1 MSPLNYLEAEKSSV
15 AIDAVEV
22 VKTLSQMENSN
33 LEELLIP
40 EGTGNAVLR
49 YGGSGISYSS
59 TTTNLLRESLKTGEK
74 AIIFQFSALKHLQSS
89 NVIDENPFLKDINK
103 CVNIAQKIIV
113 ELNAVKEQIAD
124 VHAGR
129 TYVFASSQG
138 QLPASVLTRLPAG
151 RVETTVYQ
159 RVPSFME
166 KMAIRR
172 QTSQQ
177 TPKRATKVLYSAFQ
191 LRQEFSRL
199 SPSILRNT
207 LFDNDFIQRLKT
219 GSRVS
224 GNLRTTAQKNA
235 TGNSSTGL
243 EVISA
248 EQLKKNQLVENL
260 LKNMPETC
268 YFIIDT
274 VKQKIVVNSL
284 QKLTV
289 EELTLVLEKQTKMIN
304 YLKKLRTDREYAA
317 TVYEQL
323 VENTDS
329 FLELGLLTISGKK
342 SKDLQ
347 VFLETLAS
355 KHIKL
360 PLIIGWVVPYKYLDK
375 IDKWFST
382 EGLLNNLKDI
392 QDSVLKTRSFKSF
405 GSKESMSDT
414 VFDNV
419 CLNFSTLIQG
429 ATFFDNIQYKR
440 PSTTKRCKKS
450 W

>member
-1 MSPLNYLEAEKSSV
+1 M
-15 AIDAVEV
+15 
-22 VKTLSQMENSN
+22 
-33 LEELLIP
+33 
-40 EGTGNAVLR
+40 
-49 YGGSGISYSS
+49 
-59 TTTNLLRESLKTGEK
+59 
-74 AIIFQFSALKHLQSS
+74 
-89 NVIDENPFLKDINK
+89 
-103 CVNIAQKIIV
+103 
-113 ELNAVKEQIAD
+113 
-124 VHAGR
+124 
-129 TYVFASSQG
+129 
-138 QLPASVLTRLPAG
+138 
-151 RVETTVYQ
+151 
-159 RVPSFME
+159 
-166 KMAIRR
+166 
-172 QTSQQ
+172 
-177 TPKRATKVLYSAFQ
+177 
-191 LRQEFSRL
+191 
-199 SPSILRNT
+199 
-207 LFDNDFIQRLKT
+207 
-219 GSRVS
+219 
-224 GNLRTTAQKNA
+224 
-235 TGNSSTGL
+235 
-243 EVISA
+243 
-248 EQLKKNQLVENL
+248 
-260 LKNMPETC
+260 
-268 YFIIDT
+268 
-274 VKQKIVVNSL
+274 
-284 QKLTV
+284 TV

-342 SKDLQ
+342 FKDLQ

-392 QDSVLKTRSFKSF
+392 QDSILKTRSFKSF

-440 PSTTKRCKKS
+440 PFTTKRCKKS